1 MNSKVPYGA
10 MYVSTTTPDGFK
22 VDGSGA
28 KVAEETAAQS
38 GNTNASSGT
47 QTTKNGWVSEN
58 GSWHYY
64 ENGAM
69 AKDKWLNVSGKW
81 YYVVSDGSM
90 ISNTWK
96 EIGGKSYYFGA
107 DGAMYVNTT
116 TPDGSKVDENG
127 IKVSVKKNYSHYIGT
142 FCTNEQYN
150 HIMENRSYYNNN
162 IEEAALA
169 LDGRSSAGGGY
180 FVITNIQEN
189 HVTGWYS
196 RHGSWDDS
204 WSSFENVEINEDGT
218 FNIYVDFEEQGN
230 GVEVMEGLRDPMSD
244 TFNVKCQLSVRN
256 NVPVVVM
263 NGYGS
268 KTYDNGYDDF
278 TLRKLMSTPL
288 EQ

>member
-150 HIMENRSYYNNN
+150 RVMEHRSYYNDT
-162 IEEAALA
+162 IEKSANA
-169 LDGRSSAGGGY
+169 LDGRFNLGGY

-263 NGYGS
+263 NGDGS
-268 KTYDNGYDDF
+268 KNHDNGYDDF
-278 TLRKLMSTPL
+278 ALRKLMSTPL